1 MSQTL
6 VKVKRKIVQ
15 LLLVGPAAVFVVCI
29 RILRPVFMI
38 RLGVVSSQR
47 IGHLS
52 SELDAY
58 FWEVRHGLSAKLTG
72 DIWFPFGPVSNKFLL
87 DQWRNHLRIWPASFF
102 SIVHRLNRI
111 IPGGSVHEIPKT
123 SWLSLVSFHTSKGDS
138 EVKLTKSHCDEGIEL
153 KMSIGIPPNARYICI
168 LGRDPEYLKEH
179 LGLDLVHH
187 ACRNVDIST
196 YSDAALALANMGYYV
211 LRMGSKVRDPL
222 VVDHHAVIDY
232 ANSPLRCD
240 FLDIYL
246 SATCE
251 FFVSVGSGL
260 DSVATLFRRPI
271 VVTNY
276 LPITPLVRHYDF
288 VLPKTLVWK
297 DSGMELSIGEMIQ
310 HSLFHDNDYKDR
322 GITVIDNSPD
332 QLRDAIMDFEAR
344 FRGPK
349 VDPELDS
356 QSNSFWEIF
365 TREYVSDWLPD
376 VDTMRPPIARSF
388 LARHPELM
396 P

>member
-15 LLLVGPAAVFVVCI
+15 LLLVGPAAVFLICI

-38 RLGVVSSQR
+38 RLGVVPSDR

-72 DIWFPFGPVSNKFLL
+72 DIWFPFGPVCNKFLL
-87 DQWRNHLRIWPASFF
+87 DLWKDHLRIWPASFF
-102 SIVHRLNRI
+102 SVVHRLNRI
-111 IPGGSVHEIPKT
+111 IPGGSVHEIPKV
-123 SWLSLVSFHTSKGDS
+123 SRLSLVSFHASKGDS
-138 EVKLTKSHCDEGIEL
+138 EVKLTKSDCEKGIEL
-153 KMSIGIPPNARYICI
+153 KVSIGVPPDARYVCI

-179 LGLDLVHH
+179 LGVDYVHH
-187 ACRNVDIST
+187 AYRNVDIST
-196 YSDAALALANMGYYV
+196 FSEAALALANMGYYV
-211 LRMGSKVRDPL
+211 LRMGSKVRDHL
-222 VVDHHAVIDY
+222 VVDHPAVIDY

-260 DSVATLFRRPI
+260 DSVATLFRRPVI
-271 VVTNY
+271 VTNY
-276 LPITPLVRHYDF
+276 LPITPFVRQFDF

-297 DSGMELSIGEMIQ
+297 DSGTELTIGEMIQ
-310 HSLFHDNDYKDR
+310 HSSFHDNDYKDR
-322 GITVIDNSPD
+322 GITIIDNSPD

-344 FRGPK
+344 FRGSK
-349 VDPELDS
+349 VDPELGS
-356 QSNSFWEIF
+356 QSNRFWEIF
-365 TREYVSDWLPD
+365 TREYASDWLPD
-376 VDTMRPPIARSF
+376 VDIMRPPIARSF
-388 LARHPELM
+388 VARHPELM